1 MTESAVSPRARW
13 WANPEVWILL
23 AAVLAFVLKLAL
35 ALRTF
40 GTNDV
45 AIFYKF
51 GRLLSEHGL
60 HWTYLNNQY
69 FNHPPLVGYYIR
81 AIYDLAGPPP
91 WDQGEI
97 SFPFLL
103 RLPGIVSDFVVVLLF
118 LRLRKLW
125 SLPAWSLIALALSP
139 VSLMVTGFHGNTD
152 PVMVMLLFVAA
163 YMCVTSHPALCGMF
177 LALSCQIKII
187 PLLLL
192 PIFACF
198 WFSNRKAGW
207 FLGLLA
213 ATSGVLWLEPL
224 LAVPGPL
231 FKHVFSY
238 GSYWGLWGITYWL
251 RLTGHPEFG
260 TVNYLNLPAAE
271 IFVSGVL
278 KLFVIACVLVIAWR
292 RRNVGARGLFESLAY
307 AWIVLFVFSPGIA
320 PQYMIWLVPFVLV
333 LSPSLF
339 GHLLWSSSLFLFF
352 FYNILA
358 HGLPWD
364 SAISTFQANT
374 VWTQWSLWPW
384 VVLIVGA
391 LLIWESAR
399 RDNPSLRLLSLEAV
413 KGKELP

>member
-1 MTESAVSPRARW
+1 MSESTVSPPARW
-13 WANPEVWILL
+13 FANPEAWILL
-23 AAVLAFVLKLAL
+23 AALLALVLKLAL

-60 HWTYLNNQY
+60 QWTYLNNKF
-69 FNHPPLVGYYIR
+69 FNHPPVVGYYIR
-81 AIYDLAGPPP
+81 AIYDLAGAPP
-91 WDQGEI
+91 WEQGVI

-103 RLPGIVSDFVVVLLF
+103 RLPGIASDFVVVLLF

-139 VSLMVTGFHGNTD
+139 VSLMVSGFHGNTD
-152 PVMVMLLFVAA
+152 PVMVMFLFVAA
-163 YMCVTSHPALCGMF
+163 YMCAMNRPAFCGMF

-198 WFSNRKAGW
+198 WFSHRKGGW
-207 FLGLLA
+207 FLGLFA
-213 ATSGVLWLEPL
+213 AASGLLWLEPL
-224 LAVPGPL
+224 LTVPGPL
-231 FKHVFSY
+231 LKHVFSY
-238 GSYWGLWGITYWL
+238 GSFWGLWGITYWL
-251 RLTGHPEFG
+251 RLTGQPEFA
-260 TVNYLNLPAAE
+260 TVNYVNLPAAE
-271 IFVSGVL
+271 TFVSGVL

-307 AWIVLFVFSPGIA
+307 GWIVFFIFSPGVCA
-320 PQYMIWLVPFVLV
+320 QYLVWLVPFVLV

-352 FYNILA
+352 FYNTLA

-374 VWTQWSLWPW
+374 VWTQWSVWPW
-384 VVLIVGA
+384 VVLIAGA
-391 LLIWESAR
+391 ILIWESAR

-413 KGKELP
+413 KGKEPA